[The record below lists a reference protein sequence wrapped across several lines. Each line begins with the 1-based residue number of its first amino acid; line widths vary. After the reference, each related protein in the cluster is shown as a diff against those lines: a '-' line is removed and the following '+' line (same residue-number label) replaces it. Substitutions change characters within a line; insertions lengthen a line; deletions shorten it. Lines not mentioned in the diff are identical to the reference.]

1 MTRTCVRVAAFALLL
16 IGGALRLGHTV
27 AHAQEMDLFRAED
40 GTAYQVIRVDPAV
53 TTGNFQVTT
62 VGGSST
68 GVGGCSQ
75 SGATIKDPV
84 SAVAGVNPSA
94 LEVLHPFDQIM
105 STPIFAPPTVGVL
118 SFDQHSGGR
127 VTFGSGSGA
136 VAICRDPLDCAG
148 APSVQPVDSPLGVNF
163 APACIANG
171 VSAGCDGGITRNVF
185 AFGLI
190 ANGDPPVCTS
200 PVSTDTTVCAPAP
213 SDGFTV
219 LSGTAVVIVY
229 DTSLAGLPFSA
240 GVGGFLISE
249 DASTA
254 PCFSANEVLA
264 AVSEVKFAKALPTET
279 PTATPKPGH
288 GPLSSSSNASITAN
302 CIAKCRAQTST
313 VADFLVCQ
321 ASCPRGKKPTP
332 TRTPIIPG

>member
-53 TTGNFQVTT
+53 TTGNFRVTT

-84 SAVAGVNPSA
+84 SAVAGENPGA
-94 LEVLHPFDQIM
+94 LQVLHPFDQIL
-105 STPIFAPPTVGVL
+105 STPVFAPNTVDVL

-127 VTFGSGSGA
+127 VTLGTGA
-136 VAICRDPLDCAG
+136 GAAAVCRDPVDCAG
-148 APSVQPVDSPLGVNF
+148 VPSSVPLGPLGVSAF
-163 APACIANG
+163 APACIATG
-171 VSAGCDGGITRNVF
+171 VSAGCDGGITREVF
-185 AFGLI
+185 AFDI
-190 ANGDPPVCTS
+190 FANGDPPVCIS
-200 PVSTDTTVCAPAP
+200 PPTTDTTVCAPEP
-213 SDGFTV
+213 SDGLTV
-219 LSGTAVVIVY
+219 FSGSAIVIVY

-240 GVGGFLISE
+240 GVGGFLITT

-264 AVSEVKFAKALPTET
+264 AVSEVKAAPALPTET